1 MCHRPTARAAC
12 EVRGSAQASELVDLE
27 QGLFSSELASTK
39 VGLRQFSQ
47 ACLGNAVIDG
57 VSLGL
62 LVKEPPCDA
71 SGELAAPVQS
81 RRGCRCLQSSCLS
94 FQLPQSRERSANSLH
109 ARDVSFGPIP
119 SSVGL
124 TATNFRRGGDGLM
137 QRGSRSVSRTA
148 QAAPV
153 EKDPKHSGWPASRT
167 PA

>member
-47 ACLGNAVIDG
+47 ACLGNAAIDG

-71 SGELAAPVQS
+71 SGELAAPVRS
-81 RRGCRCLQSSCLS
+81 RRGLAKR
-94 FQLPQSRERSANSLH
+94 
-109 ARDVSFGPIP
+109 
-119 SSVGL
+119 
-124 TATNFRRGGDGLM
+124 
-137 QRGSRSVSRTA
+137 
-148 QAAPV
+148 
-153 EKDPKHSGWPASRT
+153 PKPT
-167 PA
+167 PTP